1 MSRVGKE
8 PIVFDSSVTIT
19 LDGSLITVKGPKG
32 QLERQVHPA
41 VGVTIEGNTLTVTR
55 KNEERESRALHG
67 TFRALINN
75 MIIGVSK
82 GFVKVL
88 VVKGTGYK
96 FELKGKKI
104 GFALGFSHPVEMEIP
119 KEISAEVNKTN
130 TELTLTS
137 YDNEELGN
145 FAAVIKRLRPVEPY
159 KGKGISYQGE
169 VIRRKAGKA
178 AGK

>member
-1 MSRVGKE
+1 MSRIGKE
-8 PIVFDSSVTIT
+8 PITLDSSVQVT
-19 LDGSLITVKGPKG
+19 LNGSVITVKGPKG
-32 QLERQVHPA
+32 QLVRELHPA
-41 VGVTIEGNTLTVTR
+41 VTVSVEGNVLTVAR
-55 KNEERESRALHG
+55 KNEERESRSLHG

-75 MIIGVSK
+75 MVIGVSK
-82 GFVKVL
+82 GFVKIL
-88 VVKGTGYK
+88 EVKGTGYK
-96 FELKGKKI
+96 FDLKGQKI
-104 GFALGFSHPVEMEIP
+104 GFALGFSHPVEMDIP

-145 FAAVIKRLRPVEPY
+145 FAAIIKRLRPVEPY
-159 KGKGISYQGE
+159 KGKGISYKGE

>member
-8 PIVFDSSVTIT
+8 PIVFDSSVQVT
-19 LDGSLITVKGPKG
+19 LAGSIITVKGPKG
-32 QLERQVHPA
+32 QLERELHPA
-41 VGVTIEGNTLTVTR
+41 IEVAIDGNTLTVAR

-82 GFVKVL
+82 GFIKIL
-88 VVKGTGYK
+88 EVKGTGYK
-96 FELKGKKI
+96 FDLKGRKI

-145 FAAVIKRLRPVEPY
+145 FAAIIKRLRPVEPY
-159 KGKGISYQGE
+159 KGKGISYKGE
-169 VIRRKAGKA
+169 TIRRKAGKA